1 MLGSID
7 KKKGHH
13 KDNPK
18 THKRKYRQLQSNR
31 QSDYTG
37 KHIFFLVEE
46 ANGAH
51 TKRVLN
57 PIDDRESVERKSVG
71 VAMPITQTSSV

>member
-18 THKRKYRQLQSNR
+18 THNPTSMKWKRKYRQLQGNR

-46 ANGAH
+46 ANGA
-51 TKRVLN
+51 RLLASLN
-57 PIDDRESVERKSVG
+57 PIDGHERM
-71 VAMPITQTSSV
+71 AA

>member
-18 THKRKYRQLQSNR
+18 THQRKYRQLQSNR

-46 ANGAH
+46 ASGA
-51 TKRVLN
+51 RLSAGSN
-57 PIDDRESVERKSVG
+57 PIDGHAGSGRS
-71 VAMPITQTSSV
+71 

>member
-46 ANGAH
+46 ANGAR
-51 TKRVLN
+51 TYQTLN
-57 PIDDRESVERKSVG
+57 PIDDRAGSGRES
-71 VAMPITQTSSV
+71 